1 MTREEAKTVFLNRG
15 YVEVEGGTIY
25 DADKWRESCR
35 VISEW
40 LEQEPCDD
48 CISRQA
54 VQDYIAKYLSQYLY
68 DDVREAVEVID
79 EYIGELPSV
88 KPQEPKWIPVSE
100 RLPKH
105 YDSHDLIH
113 RETAR
118 RIIDSPRTKEQMLMV
133 LASAEN
139 QKKTGHWV
147 YEPRKRL
154 INETDEVCE
163 YITEYW
169 CKCSECGG
177 DFGFQKMSD
186 AYCKYCGAK
195 MEVENNG

>member
-1 MTREEAKTVFLNRG
+1 MTREIDE
-15 YVEVEGGTIY
+15 TIERFTSNAEY
-25 DADKWRESCR
+25 ERTHGNLQGSLEFKQLA
-35 VISEW
+35 EW
-40 LEQEPCDD
+40 LK
-48 CISRQA
+48 
-54 VQDYIAKYLSQYLY
+54 DYKRLK
-68 DDVREAVEVID
+68 E
-79 EYIGELPSV
+79 
-88 KPQEPKWIPVSE
+88 QEPKWIPVSE
-100 RLPKH
+100 RLPKR

-154 INETDEVCE
+154 INETDEGRE

-186 AYCKYCGAK
+186 AYCKYCGAR
-195 MEVENNG
+195 MEVEQNG